1 MKHSAV
7 FSGASQKT
15 SAPRYHLR
23 NSSLAQIPCS
33 QIKETEAERA
43 AGTCPIFYRK
53 QGAKLGLKPRAP
65 SLHKGSVRCVVW
77 ALSASGT

>member
-1 MKHSAV
+1 MKHGAV

-15 SAPRYHLR
+15 SAPRYHLG
-23 NSSLAQIPCS
+23 NSSLTQLSCS

-43 AGTCPIFYRK
+43 GGTCPIFYRK

-65 SLHKGSVRCVVW
+65 SLHEASLGCVVQ